1 MKKLLIGIA
10 IVIAVIVAVAFAAPF
25 FIPTDSY
32 KAELIAKVKQAT
44 GRDLRIDGPLS
55 FSLLPQIALSA
66 QNVSFSNAPGGSA
79 KTMAQLK
86 ALDVRLKLLPLLTG
100 TVAIDSFVLT
110 DPVIALEVDKSG
122 RPNWQ
127 FEPETGAKPA
137 AAQAPAPAAGK
148 NGSGMSALASLR
160 IGGLKL
166 VNGDVTY
173 VDARSGARR
182 EASAINMTL
191 SMADLEST
199 MTADGSATWNGE
211 KVSLTYTVERP
222 GAFEGG
228 APSKIA
234 LKIASNPINL
244 DFSGS
249 GVGSPELKV
258 TGDVSLTTPS
268 VRNLAKWAGTPVA
281 ASGGGLG
288 PLSIKGK
295 LSVAGDKY
303 AFQDAAVSLDSIKG
317 NGVVEIDTGGA
328 RPYVK
333 GSLNVD
339 TLDLNPYLSATTGTS
354 TSSAP
359 AGGGA
364 AGGAAAA
371 SEQGWSNEP
380 IDVAPLKLVDMD
392 FDLGAQAI
400 HYRKIQIGKSAL
412 QLQIKD
418 GKLVANLN
426 DLELYQG
433 KGKGAITVDGSGATP
448 AITENLS
455 VQGIDLLPFLRD
467 AGNFTTLSGT
477 GSLEMTGITGHGKS
491 QREII
496 ASLGGKGSIHVD
508 KGSIKGVNL
517 LGMVQSASSALT
529 GGLLGSGQETQ
540 FTTLNA
546 TYVITNGILKNDDL
560 QVAIPSMPM
569 SGAGTVDLPQRHVD
583 YRLTPKLA
591 GLSVPIAITGPW
603 DNLSYHP
610 DLTALA
616 KDPAKLLQGVAKAP
630 GGATNALQGLFGGK
644 KK

>member
-10 IVIAVIVAVAFAAPF
+10 ILVVVIVVAAFAAPF

-32 KAELIAKVKQAT
+32 KAELIAKVKTAT

-55 FSLLPQIALSA
+55 FALLPQIALSA
-66 QNVSFSNAPGGSA
+66 QNVSFANAPGGTA
-79 KTMAQLK
+79 KNMAQLQ

-110 DPVIALEVDKSG
+110 NPVIALEVDKSG

-127 FEPETGAKPA
+127 FKPEAGAKPEA
-137 AAQAPAPAAGK
+137 TATPAPATEK
-148 NGSGMSALASLR
+148 SGSSMSTLASLR

-173 VDARSGARR
+173 VDSRTGERR

-191 SMADLEST
+191 SMADLESS
-199 MTADGSATWNGE
+199 MTADGSAIWNGE
-211 KVSLTYTVERP
+211 KVSLTYTVDRP

-234 LKIASNPINL
+234 LKIVSNPINL

-258 TGDVSLTTPS
+258 SGDVSLTTPS
-268 VRNLAKWAGTPVA
+268 VRNLAKWAGMPL
-281 ASGGGLG
+281 ASTGSGLG

-295 LSVAGDKY
+295 LDVAGDKY
-303 AFQDAAVSLDSIKG
+303 AFENATVSLDSIKG
-317 NGVVEIDTGGA
+317 SGVVEVDTGRA
-328 RPYVK
+328 RPYIK

-359 AGGGA
+359 SGGGS

-400 HYRKIQIGKSAL
+400 HYRKIQVGKSAL

-418 GKLVANLN
+418 GKLTANLN

-433 KGKGAITVDGSGATP
+433 KGKGEVTVDGSGAVP
-448 AITENLS
+448 AITENLTVS
-455 VQGIDLLPFLRD
+455 GIDLLPFLRD

-477 GSLEMTGITGHGKS
+477 GSIEMTGINGHGKS

-496 ASLGGKGSIHVD
+496 GSLGGKGTIHVD

-517 LGMVQSASSALT
+517 LGMVKNAGSALT

-560 QVAIPSMPM
+560 QVAIPELPM

-583 YRLTPKLA
+583 YHLTPKVA

-603 DNLSYHP
+603 DDLSYRP
-610 DLTALA
+610 DLAALA
-616 KDPAKLLQGVAKAP
+616 KDPGKLLQGVAKTP
-630 GGATNALQGLFGGK
+630 VGAGNVLQGLFGRK
-644 KK
+644 K